1 MVKKNILSILV
12 ALIILYLSL
21 ASADTF
27 EEVPLIDVPNLDKVV
42 HFCMYFGLM
51 SVIIFENRRTI
62 KNNKQLFLIALV
74 PLFYGI
80 LMELLQL
87 TLTTSRSCSFFDVT
101 FNSAGILVSI
111 FIWLRLKH
119 RVKDRLK

>member
-21 ASADTF
+21 ASAETF
-27 EEVPLIDVPNLDKVV
+27 EDVPLIDIPNLDKVV

-51 SVIIFENRRTI
+51 SVIILENRKTI
-62 KNNKQLFLIALV
+62 KNNKQLFLIAFV
-74 PLFYGI
+74 PFFYGI

-87 TLTTSRSCSFFDVT
+87 TLTTSRSSSLFDVV

-111 FIWLRLKH
+111 ILWLRIKPLI
-119 RVKDRLK
+119 KDRLK